1 VEGFGKHGTIPVS
14 QGLNYRDT
22 YKEYPR
28 KGFNISIRREIMF
41 AYIKGTL
48 AYKHNEYI
56 VVEAN
61 GVGYKINTAMSTI
74 ESVGS
79 VGTEVKIHTHLYVRE
94 DIMNLYGF
102 STMEEM
108 GMFELL
114 ISVSGVGPKAAISV
128 ISSVS
133 PSKFGLAIITDDAK
147 TLTKAQG
154 IGNKMA
160 QRIILELK
168 DKIKKEQL
176 IAVNNP
182 TAEKSAANSES
193 GRVSE
198 AVSALMVLGYTPF
211 EASKAVSAVYSE
223 DMDLEQIIK
232 SALKGLVR

>member
-1 VEGFGKHGTIPVS
+1 
-14 QGLNYRDT
+14 
-22 YKEYPR
+22 
-28 KGFNISIRREIMF
+28 MF
-41 AYIKGTL
+41 AYIKGIL
-48 AYKHNEYI
+48 SYKHNEYL

-61 GVGYKINTAMSTI
+61 GIGYKIYTAISTV
-74 ESVGS
+74 EAVGA
-79 VGTEVKIHTHLYVRE
+79 VNTEVKIYTHLYVRE
-94 DIMNLYGF
+94 DIMSLYGF
-102 STMEEM
+102 STMEEL

-128 ISSVS
+128 ISSVP
-133 PSKFGLAIITDDAK
+133 PSKFGLAVITDDTK

-176 IAVNNP
+176 VAVNNI
-182 TAEKSAANSES
+182 SEEQVVMNKES
-193 GRVSE
+193 SRVSE
-198 AVSALMVLGYTPF
+198 AVSALMVLGYTPL